1 MELHWTQTLKY
12 VIKEE
17 CWRHKTLWARQQ
29 KNFQHSVCLFTHI
42 CFHEPF
48 VLQFSQKKNWRYL
61 NGVFFW
67 QCFFEEV
74 NLTVAVPSHTSS
86 TDLHCQYVPAYLLT
100 PCLFFMSHSDLICV
114 TPCLSGF
121 CKISTVLTKA
131 SPLLP
136 ISSRDTSSYTQK
148 NAQSYMIDNRKT
160 KKGKIIF

>member
-1 MELHWTQTLKY
+1 MSQTAEEFPAVCVYLHIFVFMSHLFYSSLK
-12 VIKEE
+12 
-17 CWRHKTLWARQQ
+17 R
-29 KNFQHSVCLFTHI
+29 
-42 CFHEPF
+42 
-48 VLQFSQKKNWRYL
+48 KKWRYL

-86 TDLHCQYVPAYLLT
+86 TDLHCQYVPAYLLS